1 MGSNQSHGT
10 RLRGCAKTASA
21 KTVRRWRW
29 GCTRHLRGIYLP
41 RAGASR
47 AALATGTLA
56 ALYELPRIPVM
67 RSSRFLVAPQLSHCL
82 LSYLRC
88 GRRQVLG
95 CREGA
100 KLNDLRPC
108 EPVQL
113 PSIAVCRLLC
123 RARAYRSGLSGK
135 CSWEMLLA
143 FRPRKYYTALR
154 RKAVKLSISMP
165 WPFGSGPKICI
176 STLLMPPRASP

>member
-1 MGSNQSHGT
+1 
-10 RLRGCAKTASA
+10 
-21 KTVRRWRW
+21 
-29 GCTRHLRGIYLP
+29 
-41 RAGASR
+41 
-47 AALATGTLA
+47 
-56 ALYELPRIPVM
+56 M

-123 RARAYRSGLSGK
+123 RARAYLGSVAGRCCLRLDRGSIILLYGAKRSNSQSLCRGLSEAALR
-135 CSWEMLLA
+135 SA
-143 FRPRKYYTALR
+143 FRPCSCRLER
-154 RKAVKLSISMP
+154 RLSACGTIA
-165 WPFGSGPKICI
+165 GS
-176 STLLMPPRASP
+176 SARDPPPVPDLHSLHVDAAARYVVT